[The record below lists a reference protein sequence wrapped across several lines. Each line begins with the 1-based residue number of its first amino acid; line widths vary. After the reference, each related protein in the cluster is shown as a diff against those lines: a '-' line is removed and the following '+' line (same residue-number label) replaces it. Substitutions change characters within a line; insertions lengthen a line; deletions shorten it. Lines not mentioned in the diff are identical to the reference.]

1 MMTPIWNKT
10 PPTVQDLDGCS
21 EEYFWARGGNFNR
34 PIMVRANNGVNSE
47 IVDGKRQYHAEI
59 NFEFFSDGCSAP
71 IWSCDLHRWPGLG
84 QLEWAGPVERPT
96 EDCAGLIS
104 HGEGKSC

>member
-1 MMTPIWNKT
+1 MLLWMNE
-10 PPTVQDLDGCS
+10 PPNVDNLNESQ
-21 EEYFWARGGNFNR
+21 EEYFWVRGGNFNR
-34 PIMVRANNGVNSE
+34 PVMVRANSGVNSE

-104 HGEGKSC
+104 HGEDKSC